1 MKINRSLSTL
11 CLLGYVSILAA
22 CQSSIG
28 AVKSAYQN
36 TLVRFKNL
44 RNIIRAIAEF
54 RKVTNK

>member
-1 MKINRSLSTL
+1 MQ
-11 CLLGYVSILAA
+11 A
-22 CQSSIG
+22 G

-36 TLVRFKNL
+36 TLVRFKSL